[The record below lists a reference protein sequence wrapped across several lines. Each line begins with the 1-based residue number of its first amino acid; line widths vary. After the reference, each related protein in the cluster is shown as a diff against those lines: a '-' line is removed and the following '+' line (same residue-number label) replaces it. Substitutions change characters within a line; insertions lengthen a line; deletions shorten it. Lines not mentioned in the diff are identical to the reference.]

1 MNIIDSITQK
11 AEFIGNILIEEDRLS
26 FKTPHMKSS
35 GQMNRAH
42 FIDMGD
48 IVYFMFDHNDQLLK
62 IGKAAG
68 LGGWYSR
75 MGEYCKKRFT
85 STGKET
91 WDATTRK
98 IYNHMTN
105 NYSKDKRYVKVL
117 AIRTPRIHAVVGCP
131 ITSLPVDEY
140 IETASKIEQ
149 NLIQLAYKEGC
160 TLAFCREKDKGDNNA

>member
-1 MNIIDSITQK
+1 MSIIDSINQK

-35 GQMNRAH
+35 GQINRAY
-42 FIDMGD
+42 FIDLGD

-75 MGEYCKKRFT
+75 MNEYGKKRFT
-85 STGKET
+85 TTGKET

-98 IYNHMTN
+98 IYNHMIK
-105 NYSKDKRYVKVL
+105 NYSEGDRWIKVL
-117 AIRTPRIHAVVGCP
+117 AVRAPRIHAVVGCP

-149 NLIQLAYKEGC
+149 NLIQLVYKEGG
-160 TLAFCREKDKGDNNA
+160 TLTFCREKDKGDNNA